1 MALLILILA
10 LSLKNGDNIEIVEMR
25 APEVMLP
32 AGRFNTFIPGFK
44 VVVVVVVDV
53 LVKVVV
59 EVVVVVVLVKVVVEV
74 VVVVVVVVEGVL
86 IVLIPKSMYSKFSKF
101 TSGVARLCFP
111 SV

>member
-1 MALLILILA
+1 MLILILA
-10 LSLKNGDNIEIVEMR
+10 LSLKNGDNLVIVEIR
-25 APEVMLP
+25 APEEMLP
-32 AGRFNTFIPGFK
+32 AGRFNTIIPGFE

-59 EVVVVVVLVKVVVEV
+59 EVVVVLVEVVVEV

-86 IVLIPKSMYSKFSKF
+86 IVLIPKSMYSKKSKV
-101 TSGVARLCFP
+101 TSGVAKLCFP